1 MASSDGMRVFER
13 QPQIQRGVPMNV
25 TTVITVNGT
34 KKSERG
40 VGLDD
45 GESSQF
51 TIKPG
56 EYDRNLDDMDDV
68 VAKIE
73 HSAYARGEWIS
84 SLQIDGVDLVEKIV
98 SSSLRENHGN
108 IGAAVQ
114 KLQEFGMFC
123 NADAT
128 DIQALVMRSSGAEAR

>member
-1 MASSDGMRVFER
+1 
-13 QPQIQRGVPMNV
+13 MNV

-51 TIKPG
+51 TIRPG
-56 EYDRNLDDMDDV
+56 EYDRNLNSVDGL
-68 VAKIE
+68 VAQIE
-73 HSAYARGEWIS
+73 HGAYTRGEWIS
-84 SLQIDGVDLVEKIV
+84 SLQIDGVDLVEQIV

-108 IGAAVQ
+108 IDAAVQ
-114 KLQEFGMFC
+114 KLQEFGLFC

-128 DIQALVMRSSGAEAR
+128 GLLTLVMRSAGAEDAD